1 MTCRIRLLG
10 PVLAMLALFP
20 VAVPAQQGGDEGY
33 EALLAALANAG
44 TPAEAQAIVPRIWDV
59 WLTAPDDAAQEVLEE
74 ALSRRSA
81 YDYAGALKHLN
92 ILVESYPNYAEGWN
106 QRATVRF
113 LVGDYEGAL
122 ADVEEVLKHEP
133 RHFGALAGR
142 GMIYFQQGR
151 LPLAQ
156 LSVRNALRVHPF
168 LAERAILD
176 IPAGQ
181 EL

>member
-10 PVLAMLALFP
+10 PVLAVLALTP

-33 EALLAALANAG
+33 EALLAALADAG
-44 TPAEAQAIVPRIWDV
+44 TPAEAQTIVPLIWDV
-59 WLTAPDDAAQEVLEE
+59 WLTAPDDAAQEVLD
-74 ALSRRSA
+74 AAMARRSA
-81 YDYAGALKHLN
+81 YDFAGALKHLN
-92 ILVESYPNYAEGWN
+92 ILIETYPDYAEGWN
-106 QRATVRF
+106 QRATVLF
-113 LVGDYEGAL
+113 LVGDYEGSL
-122 ADVEEVLKHEP
+122 ADVDEVLKREP

-142 GMIYFQQGR
+142 AMIYFQQGR

-156 LSVRNALRVHPF
+156 LSVRKALTVHPF